1 MLDFEFSEEQIE
13 IREAVRH
20 FCKKK
25 ISPIFQKID
34 KEGKIPY
41 EIVKGLSELG
51 ILGMTVSPEYGGVG
65 ADPVT
70 VGVVAEE
77 LASADITCAIPTF
90 FLVQCAWGYILD
102 QYGKRETKEAILPYV
117 TKGEAFIGIASTE
130 PDAGSDV
137 ANIKTKAEKRG
148 GSYILNGEKMFI
160 SGINEI
166 ISLLPKGGGY
176 VTIARTDASKGAKG
190 ISLFF
195 VPIKG
200 TKGITTTLL
209 EDWGRRGI
217 STGGFA
223 MENVEIPENSL
234 IGEENKGFFIAM
246 KGFDFARGIISIV
259 SSASAQSALSQAIE
273 YTKMRKAFGQPI
285 GKFEGIQFKL
295 AENWAKLD
303 AVKLLGY
310 KALWT
315 FWNEQKGKIGRFE
328 ASKLCAEA
336 KMLAPV
342 FAFEA
347 INDAIQCFGAFGYTE
362 ECPLH
367 LDLKGVRSYFWA
379 EGTIEIMKIIVGRE
393 LLGKEFVAY
402 R

>member
-1 MLDFEFSEEQIE
+1 
-13 IREAVRH
+13 
-20 FCKKK
+20 
-25 ISPIFQKID
+25 
-34 KEGKIPY
+34 
-41 EIVKGLSELG
+41 
-51 ILGMTVSPEYGGVG
+51 
-65 ADPVT
+65 
-70 VGVVAEE
+70 
-77 LASADITCAIPTF
+77 
-90 FLVQCAWGYILD
+90 
-102 QYGKRETKEAILPYV
+102 
-117 TKGEAFIGIASTE
+117 
-130 PDAGSDV
+130 
-137 ANIKTKAEKRG
+137 
-148 GSYILNGEKMFI
+148 MFI

-166 ISLLPKGGGY
+166 MNILPKGGGY
-176 VTIARTDASKGAKG
+176 VTLAKTDPTKGAKG

-195 VPIKG
+195 VPVKG
-200 TKGITTTLL
+200 TTGITTTLL

-223 MENVEIPENSL
+223 MENVEISENFL
-234 IGEENKGFFIAM
+234 IGEENKGFYIAM

-259 SSASAQSALSQAIE
+259 SCASAQSALSQAIE
-273 YTKMRKAFGQPI
+273 YIKIRKAFGQPI
-285 GKFEGIQFKL
+285 GKFEGVQFKL

-315 FWNEQKGKIGRFE
+315 FWKEQRGEIGRFE

-347 INDAIQCFGAFGYTE
+347 INDAIQWYGAFGYTE

-367 LDLKGVRSYFWA
+367 LALKGVRSYFWA
-379 EGTIEIMKIIVGRE
+379 EGTIETMKIIVGRE
-393 LLGKEFVAY
+393 LLGKEFVAN